1 VARLVDIAQAAGVS
15 VGLVSRVL
23 NEDPV
28 ARATPETRQRILK
41 AASDLGYRPNY
52 AARALKFSRTDTIS
66 LVVPDLTNAM
76 FTELMRGVEDES
88 GALGYTVL
96 LGRSESLTNQDQI
109 SQLLDQG
116 RVDGFLLQ
124 ARDDESTQSLTAL
137 IGSSPVVLIN
147 GRLDTHPGSVM
158 IDDRAASGTAIDYL
172 LVRGHR
178 DIGLINGLR
187 SSLTA
192 RLREEG
198 YREALQRAGIR
209 PVEAWITH
217 LGYRALDAGPALA
230 QIMQNGDR
238 PSAVVVANVNAALGV
253 LTRARE
259 LGLGVPEDLS
269 VIAIHDAWTCDH
281 TWPPLTTVRMP
292 LYDLGAR
299 AVRTLHDRLRGS
311 VGVDSVVDTVA
322 PLVVERASV
331 RSLS

>member
-1 VARLVDIAQAAGVS
+1 MARLVDIAEAAGVS

-23 NEDPV
+23 NRDP
-28 ARATPETRQRILK
+28 ATRATAETRQRILRV
-41 AASDLGYRPNY
+41 AADLGYRPHY
-52 AARALKFSRTDTIS
+52 AARALKFARTDTIS

-124 ARDDESTQSLTAL
+124 ARDDETTQSLATL

-158 IDDRAASGTAIDYL
+158 IDDRAATGTATDYL
-172 LVRGHR
+172 LERGHR
-178 DIGLINGLR
+178 EIGLINGLR
-187 SSLTA
+187 TSLTA

-198 YREALQRAGIR
+198 FREALQRAGIT
-209 PVEAWITH
+209 PVEARITR
-217 LGYRALDAGPALA
+217 LGYRAADAGPALA
-230 QIMQNGDR
+230 EIMALDDR
-238 PSAVVVANVNAALGV
+238 PTAVVVANVNAALGV
-253 LTRARE
+253 LTQARE
-259 LGLGVPEDLS
+259 LGLKVPDDLS
-269 VIAIHDAWTCDH
+269 VIAVHDAWTCDH

-311 VGVDSVVDTVA
+311 VGVDSVVSTVP
-322 PLVVERASV
+322 PLLVERASV
-331 RSLS
+331 RSLD